1 MSHGQHM
8 CRESI
13 NKHLIMQKAPVPHT
27 EQPCWYRCFFL
38 VYQALNSFF
47 RKVFLR
53 PFIRP
58 FGMKL
63 HRFMWKYMKLA
74 FEKVQRSCT
83 FVGFCG
89 DAWRYRNWPIHFD
102 AKFHLL
108 SISYVTALCAC
119 SIAQPHR
126 FSKRR
131 EARNVSCRRGRSRFS
146 SSRWRRRAPCR
157 ARRPSAPS
165 PWPRASRLP
174 PRRGRS
180 RRLRAFSRRTRA
192 GAAAP

>member
-1 MSHGQHM
+1 MRTTESDARPGMYGAACWCSSEATRTVCWCCRSRAVLSHGQHM

-13 NKHLIMQKAPVPHT
+13 NKHFIMQKAPVPHT

-102 AKFHLL
+102 
-108 SISYVTALCAC
+108 T
-119 SIAQPHR
+119 
-126 FSKRR
+126 
-131 EARNVSCRRGRSRFS
+131 
-146 SSRWRRRAPCR
+146 
-157 ARRPSAPS
+157 
-165 PWPRASRLP
+165 
-174 PRRGRS
+174 
-180 RRLRAFSRRTRA
+180 
-192 GAAAP
+192 